1 LLSLGLEDP
10 KSVKAPFTIISQL
23 TKIFNKLK
31 LVLTPAF
38 AEAYSRKIGEVVQRR
53 LVTLSELDV
62 KNCDKVQIDNVIFNL
77 KHMLQLGMTNE
88 ERNKIVELTDL
99 QVGLRY
105 LKSQYLEKRIRGLQD
120 IRFMIDRVQKT
131 MHLQQYI

>member
-1 LLSLGLEDP
+1 
-10 KSVKAPFTIISQL
+10 
-23 TKIFNKLK
+23 
-31 LVLTPAF
+31 VLTPAF